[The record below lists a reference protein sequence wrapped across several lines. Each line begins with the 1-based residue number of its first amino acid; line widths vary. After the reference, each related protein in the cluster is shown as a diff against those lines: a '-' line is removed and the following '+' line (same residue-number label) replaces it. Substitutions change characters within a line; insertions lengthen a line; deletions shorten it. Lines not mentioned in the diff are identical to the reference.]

1 GRPRRRAGARRLAA
15 RSAARLRPRH
25 RRCARGRRGG
35 ARAGGAGRARAP
47 GRTGAR
53 RVARPGG
60 PRARRRRPRASRH
73 PARRARG
80 VKPWILE
87 RAART
92 PGAPALVV
100 DGRSLPWFALAE
112 RARGLAAALAAR
124 GVGPGDRVAA
134 LLGNDPAFVEL
145 LHAAPLLGAVV

>member
-1 GRPRRRAGARRLAA
+1 
-15 RSAARLRPRH
+15 
-25 RRCARGRRGG
+25 
-35 ARAGGAGRARAP
+35 RAP
-47 GRTGAR
+47 
-53 RVARPGG
+53 
-60 PRARRRRPRASRH
+60 RH
-73 PARRARG
+73 PARRAGG

-145 LHAAPLLGAVV
+145 LHAAPLLGAVVVPLHVRLPASERVRQLEETGARLVLVPDAHGDGAAAPALDGAP